1 MKERAFSDQDLLVM
15 STTQGVPEALAKMA
29 AAWLEERQI
38 TREVDLFL
46 SEIRAENLRAR
57 KKFPSSDGVV
67 AALTEETGELAKA
80 VMEEP
85 WENVRMEAV
94 QVASTAMRVALEG
107 DFTLNI
113 IRERRGM
120 PPCLV
125 TPAKEDGSP
134 DA

>member
-1 MKERAFSDQDLLVM
+1 MKERAFSDQELLAI
-15 STTQGVPEALAKMA
+15 TTAHGVPEALAQVA
-29 AAWLEERQI
+29 AAWLEERQM

-46 SEIRAENLRAR
+46 GEIRAENLRAR
-57 KKFPSSDGVV
+57 KKFPSSEGVL

-107 DFTLNI
+107 DFTLNGV
-113 IRERRGM
+113 RKQRGM
-120 PPCLV
+120 PPCL
-125 TPAKEDGSP
+125 A
-134 DA
+134 A